1 MYTHIFLKDMI
12 MKFVSRLKN
21 ILLFDYTNDPE
32 QKVRKQVWN
41 DNRKFA
47 IIWAAAQLIYWGFC
61 FFMSFRELRFTM
73 CRYVYVSA
81 LALSAFAFVGALF
94 FLRNVPRLI
103 SVIKIIVSVTILGGG
118 LAIAM
123 IVVPNGYNTITMFAS
138 VLLIPVL
145 FVNKTLYN
153 IIVIAAYNIICAVLL
168 SFDLESSLFIAIMGD
183 LLVFSSMGVVLGH
196 FVNKARYERYFF
208 AESAVQL
215 AELRTKY
222 AYYDPMTG
230 LKNRRAYAENVEL
243 LSQNMSERIVAVIA
257 DIDGLKKM
265 NDTFGHDAGDELIIG
280 TADCLR
286 KAFEGIDTIYRLGG
300 DEFCVILTDENRDIE
315 ECLKKIVKLCSEW
328 KGKYVD
334 GISIS
339 CGYATSEEFSDIN
352 EMLRIADQRMYE
364 AKSEFYMSVFSEKNE
379 G

>member
-1 MYTHIFLKDMI
+1 MEVKIFSVNEHILAY
-12 MKFVSRLKN
+12 N
-21 ILLFDYTNDPE
+21 IVAAVLLWFGLGKE
-32 QKVRKQVWN
+32 
-41 DNRKFA
+41 
-47 IIWAAAQLIYWGFC
+47 
-61 FFMSFRELRFTM
+61 
-73 CRYVYVSA
+73 VYVSCMTD
-81 LALSAFAFVGALF
+81 L
-94 FLRNVPRLI
+94 
-103 SVIKIIVSVTILGGG
+103 
-118 LAIAM
+118 
-123 IVVPNGYNTITMFAS
+123 
-138 VLLIPVL
+138 VL
-145 FVNKTLYN
+145 FST
-153 IIVIAAYNIICAVLL
+153 I
-168 SFDLESSLFIAIMGD
+168 
-183 LLVFSSMGVVLGH
+183 GVTLGH

-222 AYYDPMTG
+222 AYYDPTTG

-243 LSQNMSERIVAVIA
+243 LSGNMSERIVAVIA

-300 DEFCVILTDENRDIE
+300 DEFCVILTE
-315 ECLKKIVKLCSEW
+315 EGTDVEKCLEKVAKLCSEW

-352 EMLRIADQRMYE
+352 DMLRIADQRMYE
-364 AKSEFYMSVFSEKNE
+364 AKSDFYMSVFSEKNE

>member
-61 FFMSFRELRFTM
+61 FVMSFRELRFTM

-81 LALSAFAFVGALF
+81 LVLSAVAFVGALF

-153 IIVIAAYNIICAVLL
+153 IIIILAYNIVAAVLL
-168 SFDLESSLFIAIMGD
+168 WFGLGSEVYVSCMTDLVLFSTI
-183 LLVFSSMGVVLGH
+183 GVTLGH

-243 LSQNMSERIVAVIA
+243 LSGNMSERIVAVIA

-300 DEFCVILTDENRDIE
+300 DEFCVILIDENRDIE
-315 ECLKKIVKLCSEW
+315 KCLEKVAELCSEW

-352 EMLRIADQRMYE
+352 DMLRIADQRMYE